1 MERYANYMYKIN
13 FEDQSIKCTCL
24 YSVPLYFRSTLV
36 DLSAREVEAKILGR
50 IISLE
55 GLLGRKAAGNSIS
68 LEGLFRRKATSAG
81 Q

>member
-1 MERYANYMYKIN
+1 M
-13 FEDQSIKCTCL
+13 
-24 YSVPLYFRSTLV
+24 PLYFRSTLV